1 MSSPLNA
8 AALPRQAAAVPPRR
22 KRASGASHK
31 RWLPAL
37 FLGPAVLIM
46 AVACLYP
53 VLSAFQLALFDWNM
67 GTPWSEA
74 RWVGLDNF
82 RAAFSNP
89 QVWSSLWTTLLFAAV
104 CVSAEMVLGI
114 ALALA
119 LEHPVRGTAFFRT
132 LFILPMMIAP
142 IAVGL
147 AWRYLFDAQFGLIN
161 AVLALFGIAA
171 KGWLSDPSLAF
182 MAIVVADVWQWTP
195 FVFIMMVAALANVDG
210 AVIEASR
217 IDGAR
222 WWQMTFLVK
231 LPMVMNVIAITL
243 MMRLID
249 AFRVLEVIYVLT
261 FGGPGDSTEIL
272 ALHIYK
278 TAFVGQQLG
287 VAAAISVL
295 LLVVVAALSW
305 GALRLSNP
313 MKNER

>member
-1 MSSPLNA
+1 MRTPSW
-8 AALPRQAAAVPPRR
+8 V
-22 KRASGASHK
+22 
-31 RWLPAL
+31 PAL
-37 FLGPAVLIM
+37 YLGPAVIVM
-46 AVACLYP
+46 AAACLYP
-53 VLSAFQLALFDWNM
+53 VLSAFQLAGFDWSM
-67 GTPWSEA
+67 GTPWESA
-74 RWVGLDNF
+74 RWVGWDNF
-82 RAAFSNP
+82 VSAFSNP
-89 QVWSSLWTTLLFAAV
+89 RVWSSLWTTLLFAAV

-119 LEHPVRGTAFFRT
+119 LEHPVRGMAIFRT

-147 AWRYLFDAQFGLIN
+147 AWRYMFDAQFGLIN
-161 AVLALFGIAA
+161 ALLQAVGLSAQTWLA
-171 KGWLSDPSLAF
+171 DPTLAF
-182 MAIVVADVWQWTP
+182 IAIVIADVWQWTP
-195 FVFIMMVAALANVDG
+195 FVFIMMIAALANVDSS
-210 AVIEASR
+210 VIEASR

-222 WWQMTFLVK
+222 WWQQTFLVK
-231 LPMVMNVIAITL
+231 LPMIMHVIAITL

-278 TAFVGQQLG
+278 TAFIGQQLG

-305 GALRLSNP
+305 AALRLSNP
-313 MKNER
+313 MKGEPR

>member
-1 MSSPLNA
+1 MKTPRWVPLFY
-8 AALPRQAAAVPPRR
+8 V
-22 KRASGASHK
+22 
-31 RWLPAL
+31 
-37 FLGPAVLIM
+37 GPAVLVM
-46 AVACLYP
+46 AAACLYP
-53 VLSAFQLALFDWNM
+53 VLSAFQLSFFDWSM
-67 GTPWSEA
+67 GTPWSSA
-74 RWVGLDNF
+74 RFVGLDSF
-82 RAAFSNP
+82 VSAFSNP
-89 QVWSSLWTTLLFAAV
+89 RVWSSLWTTLIFAAV

-119 LEHPVRGTAFFRT
+119 LEHPVRGMAFFRT

-147 AWRYLFDAQFGLIN
+147 AWRYMFDAQFGLIN
-161 AVLALFGIAA
+161 AVLALFHIAPM
-171 KGWLSDPSLAF
+171 GWLADPTLAF
-182 MAIVVADVWQWTP
+182 VAIVIADVWQWTP
-195 FVFIMMVAALANVDG
+195 FVFIMMIAALANVDSS
-210 AVIEASR
+210 VIEASR
-217 IDGAR
+217 IDGAS
-222 WWQMTFLVK
+222 WWQMTFRVK
-231 LPMVMNVIAITL
+231 LPMVMHVIAITL

-295 LLVVVAALSW
+295 LLVVVATLSW

-313 MKNER
+313 MKGDQR

>member
-1 MSSPLNA
+1 M
-8 AALPRQAAAVPPRR
+8 RR
-22 KRASGASHK
+22 PA
-31 RWLPAL
+31 WLPV
-37 FLGPAVLIM
+37 FYVGPAVLVM
-46 AVACLYP
+46 AAACLYP
-53 VLSAFQLALFDWNM
+53 VVSAIQLGFFDWGL
-67 GTPWSEA
+67 GTPWSGA
-74 RWVGLDNF
+74 RWAGLDNF
-82 RAAFSNP
+82 VSAFSNP
-89 QVWSSLWTTLLFAAV
+89 RVWSSLWTTLMFAAV

-119 LEHPVRGTAFFRT
+119 LEHPVRGTALFRT

-147 AWRYLFDAQFGLIN
+147 AWRYIFDAQFGLLN
-161 AVLALFGIAA
+161 ALLGIFGVAPM
-171 KGWLSDPSLAF
+171 GWLADPTLAF
-182 MAIVVADVWQWTP
+182 IAIVIADVWQWTP

-222 WWQMTFLVK
+222 WWQMTFKVK

-243 MMRLID
+243 VMRLID

-272 ALHIYK
+272 SLHIYK

-287 VAAAISVL
+287 VAAAVSVL

-305 GALRLSNP
+305 AALRLSNP
-313 MKNER
+313 LKESA

>member
-1 MSSPLNA
+1 MRTA
-8 AALPRQAAAVPPRR
+8 
-22 KRASGASHK
+22 
-31 RWLPAL
+31 RWAPAL
-37 FLGPAVLIM
+37 FVGPAVGVM
-46 AVACLYP
+46 ALACLYP
-53 VLSAFQLALFDWNM
+53 VVSAFQLGVYDWSL
-67 GTPWSEA
+67 GTPWASA

-82 RAAFSNP
+82 VAAFSNP
-89 QVWSSLWTTLLFAAV
+89 RVWSSLLTTLLFAAV

-119 LEHPVRGTAFFRT
+119 LEHPVRGMAFFRT

-161 AVLALFGIAA
+161 AVLGLLGIAA
-171 KGWLSDPSLAF
+171 KTWLVDPTLAF
-182 MAIVVADVWQWTP
+182 VAIVIADVWQWTP
-195 FVFIMMVAALANVDG
+195 FVFIMMIAALANVDK

-217 IDGAR
+217 IDGAG
-222 WWQMTFLVK
+222 WWQMTWLVK
-231 LPMVMNVIAITL
+231 LPMVMPVIAITL

-295 LLVVVAALSW
+295 LLAVVAGLSW

-313 MKNER
+313 MQGGAR

>member
-1 MSSPLNA
+1 MRTPGW
-8 AALPRQAAAVPPRR
+8 V
-22 KRASGASHK
+22 
-31 RWLPAL
+31 PAL
-37 FLGPAVLIM
+37 YVGPAVLVM
-46 AVACLYP
+46 AAACLYP
-53 VLSAFQLALFDWNM
+53 VLAAFQLAGYDWSM
-67 GTPWSEA
+67 GTPWGSA
-74 RWVGLDNF
+74 RWVGWDNF
-82 RAAFSNP
+82 VSAFGNP
-89 QVWSSLWTTLLFAAV
+89 RVWSSLWTTLLFAAV

-119 LEHPVRGTAFFRT
+119 LEHPVRGMALFRT

-161 AVLALFGIAA
+161 AVLGLFGIAA
-171 KGWLSDPSLAF
+171 KGWLADPTLAF
-182 MAIVVADVWQWTP
+182 AAIVIADVWQWTP
-195 FVFIMMVAALANVDG
+195 FVFIMMIAALAGVDS

-217 IDGAR
+217 MDGAN
-222 WWQMTFLVK
+222 WWQMTFRVK
-231 LPMVMNVIAITL
+231 LPMVMHVIAITL

-287 VAAAISVL
+287 VAAAISIL

-313 MKNER
+313 MKADQR

>member
-1 MSSPLNA
+1 MRHS
-8 AALPRQAAAVPPRR
+8 
-22 KRASGASHK
+22 
-31 RWLPAL
+31 RWLPWL
-37 FLGPAVLIM
+37 FVGPATLVM
-46 AVACLYP
+46 AAACLYP
-53 VLSAFQLALFDWNM
+53 VLSAFRLSLFDWSM
-67 GTPWSEA
+67 GTPWSSA
-74 RWVGLDNF
+74 AWIGWGNF
-82 RAAFSNP
+82 VSAFGNP
-89 QVWSSLWTTLLFAAV
+89 RVWSSLWTTLCFAGV

-119 LEHPVRGTAFFRT
+119 LEHPVRGMAVFRT

-147 AWRYLFDAQFGLIN
+147 VWRYLFDAQFGLIN

-171 KGWLSDPSLAF
+171 RGWLADPSLAF
-182 MAIVVADVWQWTP
+182 AASVIADVWQWTP
-195 FVFIMMVAALANVDG
+195 FVFIMMIAALANVDS
-210 AVIEASR
+210 AVIEAAGM
-217 IDGAR
+217 DGAS
-222 WWQMTFLVK
+222 WWQMTFWVK

-295 LLVVVAALSW
+295 LLAVVALLSW
-305 GALRLSNP
+305 AALRLSNP
-313 MKNER
+313 LKAGQ

>member
-1 MSSPLNA
+1 LGRPGAELMRT
-8 AALPRQAAAVPPRR
+8 PRWA
-22 KRASGASHK
+22 
-31 RWLPAL
+31 PAL
-37 FLGPAVLIM
+37 FVGPAVLVM
-46 AVACLYP
+46 AAACLYP
-53 VLSAFQLALFDWNM
+53 VLSAFQLAGYDWSM
-67 GTPWSEA
+67 GTPWSSA
-74 RWVGLDNF
+74 RWVGWDNVVS
-82 RAAFSNP
+82 AFSNP
-89 QVWSSLWTTLLFAAV
+89 RVWSSLWTTLLFAAV

-119 LEHPVRGTAFFRT
+119 LEHPVRGMAFFRT

-147 AWRYLFDAQFGLIN
+147 AWRYMFDAQFGLVN
-161 AVLALFGIAA
+161 ALLALFGIGA
-171 KGWLSDPSLAF
+171 KTWLADPTLAF
-182 MAIVVADVWQWTP
+182 IAIVVADVWQWTP
-195 FVFIMMVAALANVDG
+195 FVFIMMIAALANVDSS
-210 AVIEASR
+210 VIEASR

-222 WWQMTFLVK
+222 WWQQTFLVK
-231 LPMVMNVIAITL
+231 LPMVMHVIAITL

-287 VAAAISVL
+287 VAAAISAL
-295 LLVVVAALSW
+295 LLVVVALLSW

-313 MKNER
+313 MKGEQR

>member
-1 MSSPLNA
+1 MRT
-8 AALPRQAAAVPPRR
+8 PRWV
-22 KRASGASHK
+22 
-31 RWLPAL
+31 PAL
-37 FLGPAVLIM
+37 YLGPAVLIM
-46 AVACLYP
+46 AAACLYP
-53 VLSAFQLALFDWNM
+53 VLSAFRLGFFDWSM

-74 RWVGLDNF
+74 RWVGLGNF
-82 RAAFSNP
+82 VSAFGNP
-89 QVWSSLWTTLLFAAV
+89 RVWSSLWTTLLFAAV

-171 KGWLSDPSLAF
+171 KGWLADPTLAF
-182 MAIVVADVWQWTP
+182 AAIVVADIWQWTP

-217 IDGAR
+217 IDGAT

-231 LPMVMNVIAITL
+231 LPMVMHVIAITL

-295 LLVVVAALSW
+295 LLVVVAGLSW

-313 MKNER
+313 MKNDR

>member
-1 MSSPLNA
+1 MRTPHW
-8 AALPRQAAAVPPRR
+8 VPV
-22 KRASGASHK
+22 
-31 RWLPAL
+31 LYV
-37 FLGPAVLIM
+37 GPAVLVM
-46 AVACLYP
+46 VGACLYP
-53 VLSAFQLALFDWNM
+53 VLSAFQLAGFDWSM
-67 GTPWSEA
+67 GTPWSSA
-74 RWVGLDNF
+74 RWVGWDNF
-82 RAAFSNP
+82 VSAFGNAR
-89 QVWSSLWTTLLFAAV
+89 VWSSLWTTLLFAAV

-119 LEHPVRGTAFFRT
+119 LEHPVRGMAFFRT

-161 AVLALFGIAA
+161 AVLGLFGIAA
-171 KGWLSDPSLAF
+171 KTWLADPGLAF
-182 MAIVVADVWQWTP
+182 AAIVIADVWQWTP
-195 FVFIMMVAALANVDG
+195 FVFIMMIAALANVDG
-210 AVIEASR
+210 SVIEASR
-217 IDGAR
+217 IDGAN
-222 WWQMTFLVK
+222 WWQMTFRVK
-231 LPMVMNVIAITL
+231 LPMVMHVIAITL

-295 LLVVVAALSW
+295 LLVVVALLSW

-313 MKNER
+313 MKGDQR

>member
-1 MSSPLNA
+1 MRTRSWVPLFF
-8 AALPRQAAAVPPRR
+8 V
-22 KRASGASHK
+22 
-31 RWLPAL
+31 
-37 FLGPAVLIM
+37 GPAVLVM
-46 AVACLYP
+46 AAACLYP
-53 VLSAFQLALFDWNM
+53 VLSAFQLAGFDWSM
-67 GTPWSEA
+67 GTPWSSA
-74 RWVGLDNF
+74 RWVGWDNF
-82 RAAFSNP
+82 VSAFTNP
-89 QVWSSLWTTLLFAAV
+89 RVWSSLWTTLLFAAV

-119 LEHPVRGTAFFRT
+119 LEHPVRGMAFFRT

-161 AVLALFGIAA
+161 AVLGLVGIAPMT
-171 KGWLSDPSLAF
+171 WLADPTLAF
-182 MAIVVADVWQWTP
+182 LAIVIADIWQWTP
-195 FVFIMMVAALANVDG
+195 FVFIMMIAALANVDS

-222 WWQMTFLVK
+222 WWQMTFRVK
-231 LPMVMNVIAITL
+231 LPMVMHVIAITL

-249 AFRVLEVIYVLT
+249 AFRVLEVVYVLT

-295 LLVVVAALSW
+295 LLAVVALLSW

-313 MKNER
+313 MKADVR

>member
-1 MSSPLNA
+1 MRTPSW
-8 AALPRQAAAVPPRR
+8 VPV
-22 KRASGASHK
+22 
-31 RWLPAL
+31 LY
-37 FLGPAVLIM
+37 LGPAVLIM
-46 AVACLYP
+46 AAACLYP
-53 VLSAFQLALFDWNM
+53 VLSAFHLGLFDWSM
-67 GTPWSEA
+67 GTPWSAA
-74 RWVGLDNF
+74 RWVGLENF
-82 RAAFSNP
+82 ISAFSNAR
-89 QVWSSLWTTLLFAAV
+89 VWSSLWTTLLFAAV
-104 CVSAEMVLGI
+104 CVSAEMALGI

-119 LEHPVRGTAFFRT
+119 LERPVRGTAFFRT

-147 AWRYLFDAQFGLIN
+147 VWRYIFDAQFGLIN
-161 AVLALFGIAA
+161 AVLALIKIAPMA
-171 KGWLSDPSLAF
+171 WLAEPTLAF
-182 MAIVVADVWQWTP
+182 VAIVIADIWQWTP

-222 WWQMTFLVK
+222 WWQMTFRVK
-231 LPMVMNVIAITL
+231 LPMIAHVIAITL

-249 AFRVLEVIYVLT
+249 AFRVLEVVYVLT

-295 LLVVVAALSW
+295 LLVVVALLSW
-305 GALRLSNP
+305 DALRLSNP
-313 MKNER
+313 LKNDR